1 MKLWMI
7 VLALTFGSTLVL
19 SIGGYYRT
27 QLVEPLLYDKLIF
40 RTWFF
45 VMAVML
51 IIYLKESS
59 CS

>member
-1 MKLWMI
+1 MKSWMI

-40 RTWFF
+40 RTWVF